1 MARYAAILG
10 VMWLLLASQAG
21 WADDRPQRPIVPGD
35 VIVTFKPQTDGDRL
49 LRTATESQA
58 DAEAALDS
66 LALDLGNKVG
76 VPLLMKQRLSGH
88 RLLLGINC
96 AALEELVAAQ
106 LRSQPA
112 VAKID
117 IPPRSSPTCPPSN
130 APPMLIVELE
140 PGGRDTQEDWSGT
153 VTVPHNLHRD
163 DRARPIV
170 EIDVPTLT
178 LTLVDR
184 LKHLPDLD
192 SAQPN
197 YVMTIR

>member
-1 MARYAAILG
+1 MAKYVAILG
-10 VMWLLLASQAG
+10 VMWLLFALQAG

-35 VIVTFKPQTDGDRL
+35 VIMTFKPQTEGDRL
-49 LRTATESQA
+49 LRLATESPA

-76 VPLLMKQRLSGH
+76 VPLLIKQRLSGH

-106 LRSQPA
+106 LHSQRA
-112 VAKID
+112 VAKIE
-117 IPPRSSPTCPPSN
+117 IQPRSSRTCPPSN
-130 APPMLIVELE
+130 APPTLIVEWE
-140 PGGRDTQEDWSGT
+140 PGGPATQEDWSGT
-153 VTVPHNLHRD
+153 VTVPHSLRRD
-163 DRARPIV
+163 DHTRLIV
-170 EIDVPTLT
+170 ELDVPTLT
-178 LTLVDR
+178 LALVDR
-184 LKHLPDLD
+184 LKHLPDVD